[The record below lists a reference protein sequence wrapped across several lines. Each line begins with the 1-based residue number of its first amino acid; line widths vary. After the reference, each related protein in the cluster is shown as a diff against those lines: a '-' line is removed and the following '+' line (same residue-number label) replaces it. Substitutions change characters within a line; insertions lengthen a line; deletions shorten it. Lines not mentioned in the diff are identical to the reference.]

1 MAQLANS
8 VRQLAGAVRDDE
20 KRKREFAGRSESLAP
35 AVRALE
41 QAGQQLGNAGR
52 QLEGVIAQ
60 QTAQTQEGLLDEY
73 QQAHAERNLYF
84 NRKHEQKEISG
95 LPIDKAREYL
105 QEGLEGRIER
115 QQARDS
121 GLEGRAEPIY
131 H

>member
-8 VRQLAGAVRDDE
+8 VRQLAGAVRGDE

-41 QAGQQLGNAGR
+41 RAGQQLGNAGR

-105 QEGLEGRIER
+105 QDALEGRIDR
-115 QQARDS
+115 QQAR
-121 GLEGRAEPIY
+121 ERGRDFEM
-131 H
+131 

>member
-1 MAQLANS
+1 M
-8 VRQLAGAVRDDE
+8 
-20 KRKREFAGRSESLAP
+20 
-35 AVRALE
+35 
-41 QAGQQLGNAGR
+41 
-52 QLEGVIAQ
+52 IAQ
-60 QTAQTQEGLLDEY
+60 QRAQTLDGLLDEY
-73 QQAHAERNLYF
+73 QQAHTERDLYF